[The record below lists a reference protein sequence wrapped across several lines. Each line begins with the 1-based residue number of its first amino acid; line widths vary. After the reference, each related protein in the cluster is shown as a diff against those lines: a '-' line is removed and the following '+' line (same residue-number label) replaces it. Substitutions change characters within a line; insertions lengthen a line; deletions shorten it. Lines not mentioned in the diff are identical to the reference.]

1 MEDAQPQSPRRGF
14 LPRRRSPLK
23 SQTYRTLSRIL
34 SLFDDQ
40 NQPPRVVKFVPYQ
53 LPPGSLTLDDFVLN
67 DATENTEHGTC
78 DEGKMGDADVEK
90 KDNFYEEKG
99 GAVEESF
106 GLSERG
112 PNDTQMALSR
122 IADLMSMNE
131 EEPGDLSKQKENNA
145 ERTTDVVSLEDNA
158 SNREQMIVDEF
169 KSIVD
174 RDFGPVQDDSSIENN
189 AVCLDKTPCGD
200 GTVEL
205 ERQHEE
211 QSGYK
216 QNVVNE
222 FKEVALMLQDGE
234 HLGQKGSEDLCS
246 SPSNNALAPQPK
258 ESEVIESS
266 FPRDNMLGAD
276 IAVQHNDSVASG
288 DTLLAPIPMVVDDQ
302 MEEGELSDSFET
314 EVPAPAHSEN
324 SQVPDEKL
332 GNRQVSEAI
341 VQGVDASAYSLGIK
355 SNTNDHREGCVK
367 ETDGGNVG
375 TKDDL
380 DSCENAR
387 CLEAQGVD
395 RRDNFIEDG
404 KNEPQ
409 QPAAKEG
416 AGMPATRSND
426 LVFYGDIL
434 EEKEIADEGFTP
446 EKDIDVPK
454 KRKRGPCSQER
465 KEKKKKKERKKR
477 AMKNKELGVKR
488 LKLQPVQMPK
498 KIPLCRHYIHGR
510 CQEGEKCKFSHD
522 TVPITKST
530 PCCYFA
536 RRSCMKGDN
545 CPFDHQLSN
554 YPCTKFASEG
564 FCSRG
569 DSCLFSHKVLPKDST
584 SAKMNASGPESRPPS
599 KTNDASTIKRPDI
612 NSPSGRAAGAVLE
625 NLGISFKS
633 MDQIIASSLGK
644 AQVQKSNIGSHPVKD
659 LTVTPAIK
667 SGQSNSS
674 LKGRDEGRL
683 KNQAKESSSTG
694 MVEETNESMKTSP
707 SVASRGINFLSFARS
722 SSNNA
727 NTGLP
732 KSGNT
737 ITDKQV
743 KADNQTLQNGLE
755 KVFGSHKTPARAQVM
770 GSEEL
775 NNIVSVKIPQNDA
788 GTRKDATSPRTG
800 DRSTQGEQMNKLQN
814 SSVKACNM
822 PTFPVITRQRA
833 ESSTP
838 SPYKSM
844 SNSTQKVLSSTL
856 AFAARCEKEMMMKS
870 RSSGDHATC
879 SSTSKETANGANCN
893 DTARAQK
900 ILDFLSSIGKKK

>member
-446 EKDIDVPK
+446 EK
-454 KRKRGPCSQER
+454 
-465 KEKKKKKERKKR
+465 
-477 AMKNKELGVKR
+477 
-488 LKLQPVQMPK
+488 PVQMPK

-530 PCCYFA
+530 
-536 RRSCMKGDN
+536 
-545 CPFDHQLSN
+545 
-554 YPCTKFASEG
+554 
-564 FCSRG
+564 
-569 DSCLFSHKVLPKDST
+569 VLPKDST